1 MIVVSA
7 DSHPDTARKS
17 RRHARCAL
25 ILFHGRSCPI
35 PAHID
40 GAGSRTRGVVEAPG
54 VEPGSEDRPPT
65 GMGMITQPHWWSAQA
80 QIRGGLPGRECFGH
94 QFLR

>member
-1 MIVVSA
+1 MIVFSA
-7 DSHPDTARKS
+7 GIHHENAMQSQRHT
-17 RRHARCAL
+17 RRA
-25 ILFHGRSCPI
+25 ILLHWKP
-35 PAHID
+35 
-40 GAGSRTRGVVEAPG
+40 RTRGVVEAPG
-54 VEPGSEDRPPT
+54 VEPGSEDLQRT